1 MVWMDSK
8 ERYGHISRL
17 LHWLM
22 AAMIIW
28 QFTGMILRLIL
39 GRQPL
44 VAFFVKWH
52 PIVGSMLLV
61 LIVLRVIWFY
71 INRHQRPSP
80 GDGLAGRLA
89 RLGHGA
95 LYLLML
101 LIPSL
106 GLLRLYGSGRGFSP
120 FGIEIFAATGR
131 EIQWTIDLAD
141 RLHGEFAWTLLALI
155 LGHIIMVIVHEK
167 RWSDG
172 TLARMAGRSR

>member
-1 MVWMDSK
+1 MDSI
-8 ERYGHISRL
+8 ERYGRISRL

-22 AAMIIW
+22 AAMIVW
-28 QFTGMILRLIL
+28 QFTGMILRLLL

-52 PIVGSMLLV
+52 PVVGSTLLL
-61 LIVLRVIWFY
+61 LILFRLFWFW
-71 INRHQRPSP
+71 INRQQRPP
-80 GDGLAGRLA
+80 LGGGTVGLMA
-89 RLGHGA
+89 RLGHSA

-120 FGIEIFAATGR
+120 FGIELFAATGK

-167 RWSDG
+167 RWQDG
-172 TLARMAGRSR
+172 TLARMAGRLK